1 MNRLSTILSLLLLIL
16 LPACHHAPAPGD
28 NDWPQ
33 FKRDNYR
40 SAVTPVALFDNTFG
54 LKWMHASPQEP
65 VPAWYGPAKQD
76 AYALSGPLPS
86 MRDYDLAFSPVIV
99 GHRLWYGSTADDA
112 LHCLDTRTGKEEW
125 SFLTGGPVRIAPT
138 YWEGKLYFGSDD
150 GYVYCVDAG
159 KGKLKW
165 KYSPSRSE
173 EKILNNGR
181 LISFWPVRTGVLI
194 EDGIAYF
201 GASLI
206 PWKKSYLCA
215 LDARTGKTGKEGT
228 YVREVENVTFEG
240 SMASSGD
247 RLIQPQGRISP
258 VFIDRRTGEI
268 EGQLPGDGGCFVL
281 VTPDNHVVHALTS
294 RYKSIVDLDPSQEKK
309 PEYMSFKG
317 GKEMVVSGGKS
328 YVLSDNAISAYDRR
342 TKEVLWVQKTY
353 YAHRIIMADMV
364 LFAGATDTV
373 YALSVTHGRPLWK
386 GHIEGTVYAMAAG
399 DSSLFV
405 STGEGKIY
413 CFARNGKDNTDQ
425 RKALPEGWKEVAA
438 TPEDSLL
445 LPSGPYITPVDKK
458 HVSLDFRTEQPVAC
472 SVYWYSNNRIERN
485 LLREKQAKVSHH
497 FEIPVR
503 KNFIYNYRIEAGG
516 KISTQYEYDNFF
528 NFSKEKILIPDRWKE
543 KKTVIRKAE
552 EFLKAAGKRKGL
564 CLVLGLNDGTLPVA
578 LAAQSDLE
586 VIVVDP
592 SEKKIST
599 WKQALLKEGIYGGR
613 LSALAVTD
621 PGHVPV
627 RSDLADLVVCN
638 GMETAADE
646 VIRLT
651 APRGKA
657 LFMTGAEKEELA
669 KAYTERTNS
678 ANDLW
683 QVEEEMLP
691 LEDGYVVILEKKAP
705 EGEGVWTAEYGTP
718 DNSAFGGESMWG
730 STSSDEFEIQWMGRP
745 GPRFQADRNGRKP
758 SPLAINGKLFVQG
771 LERIA
776 AIDAYNG
783 TIVWTRG
790 IPGMIRMNVVRD
802 CANWAAGKKYLYAVV
817 RDKLLVLD
825 QEDGTVLKEIPL
837 PDNRRGEYDWGY
849 VAYYVDNY
857 VDESP
862 GTLVGSAIPEN
873 SDFKSYFGGW
883 GWYDDTHGPET
894 DKVMSCYLFA
904 MPEEGGKVM
913 WKYEHRPAMIINST
927 ITLYEGKVFFVESG
941 SVQLTDRKRGGEEI
955 FRKLSLVSLDLRNG
969 ELLWRKNI
977 DNKPGVAAYY
987 MAAGNGRLVTVASYK
1002 GTYYLYNYDIRDGS
1016 LKWKNGMRW
1025 PSDNHGGHLSRPAIA
1040 GNRLMLK
1047 PGLFRMDTG
1056 ERLSY
1061 DVPKAGHGCASY
1073 ALSEQSVFYRG
1084 GSVTQF
1090 NFDTRKFSKWER
1102 LRPDCWISTIP
1113 ALGMV
1118 LSPEGGGGCS
1128 CGTWYETSMVM
1139 APRYRTPVMFLFEGD
1154 GTFIDTLTVR
1164 LVVKKNVTGD
1174 LHYTL
1179 DGSDPDR
1186 ESPRYEKPILLNKNT
1201 EVRLAFYTQKNGREV
1216 KMTRTHYFERLRPAP
1231 VIEPQNAIRN
1241 GKREVVLKRVG
1252 NTGII
1257 HYTLDGTQPGKRSP
1271 VYQDTLTI
1279 DKETSVQ
1286 AVTVWKDP
1294 DGKEYVSGTA
1304 SAVVDIPALLP
1315 AAQKKVKTG
1324 ISVAYYEGIWT
1335 VVPAFD
1341 SLTPLSRK
1349 VVGRISTAPAG
1360 KDEHFALLF
1369 DGYLRVPEDGIYKFY
1384 VTSDDGSLLWID
1396 GKKIVDN
1403 NGTHGAREM
1412 EGEVPLQAGLHRFRT
1427 GYFQTVTGMELKVQ
1441 WEGPSFG
1448 KRDLEG
1454 EVLWHG
1460 EGKDGMSE

>member
-1 MNRLSTILSLLLLIL
+1 MKALSIISSLSLLLL
-16 LPACHHAPAPGD
+16 LPACYHAPEPGD

-54 LKWMHASPQEP
+54 LKWTHASPQEP

-86 MRDYDLAFSPVIV
+86 MRDYDLAYSPVIV

-112 LHCLDTRTGKEEW
+112 LHCLNTRTGEEEW

-215 LDARTGKTGKEGT
+215 LDAGNGRTGREGT
-228 YVREVENVTFEG
+228 YIREVENVTFEG

-258 VFIDRRTGEI
+258 VFIDRHSGEI

-294 RYKSIVDLDPSQEKK
+294 RYKSIVDLDPAAKK

-353 YAHRIIMADMV
+353 YAHRIIMADTV

-386 GHIEGTVYAMAAG
+386 GHVEGTVYAMAVG
-399 DSSLFV
+399 DSSLYV

-413 CFARNGKDNTDQ
+413 CFSRNGKQEVATP
-425 RKALPEGWKEVAA
+425 PEVPAGWKAFPV
-438 TPEDSLL
+438 TPRDSLQFV
-445 LPSGPYITPVDKK
+445 SGPYMTVIDRQ
-458 HVSLDFRTEQPVAC
+458 HIALDFLTAKPEMCEVYWHSNNDIVKEIFRDEQP
-472 SVYWYSNNRIERN
+472 S
-485 LLREKQAKVSHH
+485 VSHH
-497 FEIPVR
+497 FRIPVR
-503 KNFIYNYRIEAGG
+503 KNFIYRFRIAAEG
-516 KISTQYEYDNFF
+516 KISTRYEYDNFF
-528 NFSKEKILIPDRWKE
+528 NYAPVKIHVSAKWNENRE
-543 KKTVIRKAE
+543 AFRKAE
-552 EFLKAAGKRKGL
+552 NILKGTGAKKGF
-564 CLVLGLNDGTLPVA
+564 CIVLGMDDGTLPVT
-578 LAAQSDLE
+578 LAARSALD
-586 VIVVDP
+586 VVVFDP
-592 SEKKIST
+592 SEKKIGELRT
-599 WKQALLKEGIYGGR
+599 ALLAEGVYGQRISAYVVKDLGR
-613 LSALAVTD
+613 
-621 PGHVPV
+621 VPV
-627 RSDLADLVVCN
+627 ESDLADLVVCN
-638 GMETAADE
+638 IPDGDAEE
-646 VIRLT
+646 VIHLT
-651 APRGKA
+651 APHGKA
-657 LFMTGAEKEELA
+657 FYMYGDNKEELA
-669 KAYTERTNS
+669 REYMDRTNDI
-678 ANDLW
+678 NNLW
-683 QVEEEMLP
+683 QVEEEMIP
-691 LEDGYVVILEKKAP
+691 FGEGHAVVLRKKEP
-705 EGEGVWTAEYGTP
+705 EHGGVWTAEYGTP
-718 DNSAFGGESMWG
+718 DNSAFGGESIWG

-783 TIVWTRG
+783 TILWTRD

-802 CANWAAGKKYLYAVV
+802 CANWAADDKYIYAAKA
-817 RDKLLVLD
+817 DKLLVLD
-825 QEDGTVLKEIPL
+825 QNNGQVVTEVKVPGAAGGDH
-837 PDNRRGEYDWGY
+837 DWGY
-849 VAYYVDNY
+849 VGPAGGLV
-857 VDESP
+857 
-862 GTLVGSAIPEN
+862 VGSTIPHH
-873 SDFKSYFGGW
+873 SAFVSYIGGW
-883 GWYDDTHGPET
+883 GWYDETHGPQT
-894 DKVMSCYLFA
+894 DKVMSYTLFA
-904 MPEEGGKVM
+904 IPAGGGRVR
-913 WKYEHRPAMIINST
+913 WTYDHTPAMIINST
-927 ITLYEGKVFFVESG
+927 ITIYEGKVFFVESA
-941 SVQLTDRKRGGEEI
+941 SIHLTDRKRGGEDI
-955 FRKLSLVSLDLRNG
+955 FRKTFLVSLNLQDG
-969 ELLWRKNI
+969 TVLWRVPLYE
-977 DNKPGVAAYY
+977 KPGVAAYF
-987 MAAGNGRLVTVASYK
+987 MAAGNDRLVTVASWK
-1002 GTYYLYNYDIRDGS
+1002 GTYYIYNYDINDGS
-1016 LKWKNGMRW
+1016 LKWKTGMRW
-1025 PSDNHGGHLSRPAIA
+1025 PSNNHGGHLSQPAIA
-1040 GNRLMLK
+1040 GNRLMVK
-1047 PGLFRMDTG
+1047 PGLFRMDNG
-1056 ERLSY
+1056 ERLDY
-1061 DVPKAGHGCASY
+1061 DVPKAGHGCASN

-1154 GTFIDTLTVR
+1154 GRFIDTLTVR

-1179 DGSDPDR
+1179 DGSEPDR
-1186 ESPRYEKPILLNKNT
+1186 ESPRYEKPFLLNRNA
-1201 EVRLAFYTQKNGREV
+1201 EVRLALYTQKNGREV
-1216 KMTRTHYFERLRPAP
+1216 KMTRTHFFERLRPAP

-1315 AAQKKVKTG
+1315 AAQKQVKKG

-1341 SLTPLSRK
+1341 SLAPLSRK
-1349 VVGRISTAPAG
+1349 VVSRISTVPAG

>member
-1 MNRLSTILSLLLLIL
+1 MKRLSILSPLFLLLL
-16 LPACHHAPAPGD
+16 LPACHRTPELTD

-54 LKWMHASPQEP
+54 LKWTYAAPQEP

-86 MRDYDLAFSPVIV
+86 MRDYDLAYSPVIV

-112 LHCLDTRTGKEEW
+112 LHCLNTRTGKEEW
-125 SFLTGGPVRIAPT
+125 SFLTGGPIRIAPT
-138 YWEGKLYFGSDD
+138 YWEGRLYFGSDD
-150 GYVYCVDAG
+150 GYVYCIDAK
-159 KGKLKW
+159 KGKLRW

-194 EDGIAYF
+194 EDDIAYF

-215 LDARTGKTGKEGT
+215 LDARTGKTVKEGT

-258 VFIDRRTGEI
+258 VFIDRRTGEV

-294 RYKSIVDLDPSQEKK
+294 RYKSIVDLDPSQTQK

-317 GKEMVVSGGKS
+317 GKEMVVAGGKS
-328 YVLSDNAISAYDRR
+328 YVLSDNAISAYDRK

-353 YAHRIIMADMV
+353 YAHRIIMADTV

-413 CFARNGKDNTDQ
+413 CFSRNGKKNVKTA
-425 RKALPEGWKEVAA
+425 RSVPEGWKEVAR
-438 TPEDSLL
+438 TPEDSLV
-445 LPSGPYITPVDKK
+445 LPSGPYITPVNKQY
-458 HVSLDFRTEQPVAC
+458 VALDFRTEQPVA
-472 SVYWYSNNRIERN
+472 SAIYWYSNNRIERN
-485 LLREKQAKVSHH
+485 LLREKTPKVSHH

-503 KNFIYNYRIEAGG
+503 KNFIYQYRIEAGG
-516 KISTQYEYDNFF
+516 KISTRYEYDNFF
-528 NFSKEKILIPDRWKE
+528 NFSKEKVHVPDPWKE
-543 KKTVIRKAE
+543 NKRALDRAE
-552 EFLKAAGKRKGL
+552 DILKATGIRKGL
-564 CLVLGLNDGTLPVA
+564 CLVLGLEDGA
-578 LAAQSDLE
+578 LAAALAAESDLD
-586 VIVVDP
+586 VIVTDP
-592 SEKKIST
+592 SVQEIDRFKKT
-599 WKQALLKEGIYGGR
+599 LVEAGIYGRR
-613 LSALAVTD
+613 LSALAVKD
-621 PGHVPV
+621 PGHIPV
-627 RSDLADLVVCN
+627 RAGLADLVVCN
-638 GMETAADE
+638 GAETAADE

-657 LFMTGAEKEELA
+657 FYMTGEDKEELA
-669 KAYTERTNS
+669 KAYMEQTNN

-683 QVEEEMLP
+683 QTEEEMVP
-691 LEDGYVVILEKKAP
+691 LEGGHAVILKKKAP

-771 LERIA
+771 LERIV

-783 TIVWTRG
+783 TIVWTRV

-802 CANWAAGKKYLYAVV
+802 CANWAADKKYIYAVV

-825 QEDGTVLKEIPL
+825 QESGDILKEIPL
-837 PDNRRGEYDWGY
+837 PYNKEGRYDWGY
-849 VAYYVDNY
+849 VASYVDNY
-857 VDESP
+857 VDESS
-862 GTLVGSAIPEN
+862 GILVGSAIPE
-873 SDFKSYFGGW
+873 KSAFVSYWGGW

-894 DKVMSCYLFA
+894 DKVMSYYLFG
-904 MPEEGGKVM
+904 MPEGGGKVM
-913 WKYEHRPAMIINST
+913 WKYEHRPAMIINAT
-927 ITLYEGKVFFVESG
+927 ITLYGGKVFFVESG
-941 SVQLTDRKRGGEEI
+941 SVQLTGKKRGGEGI
-955 FRKLSLVSLDLRNG
+955 FRELSLVSLDVRDG
-969 ELLWRKNI
+969 KVLWRKSI
-977 DNKPGVAAYY
+977 DNQPGVAAYY

-1056 ERLSY
+1056 ERLRY

-1139 APRYRTPVMFLFEGD
+1139 APKYRTPVMFLFSGD
-1154 GTFIDTLTVR
+1154 GKFVDTLTVR
-1164 LVVKKNVTGD
+1164 LVVKKNVAGE
-1174 LHYTL
+1174 LYYTL
-1179 DGSDPDR
+1179 DGSEPDK
-1186 ESPRYEKPILLNKNT
+1186 EAPRYEKPLLLDKNT
-1201 EVRLAFYTQKNGREV
+1201 EIRLAFYTQKNGREV
-1216 KMTRTHYFERLRPAP
+1216 KMTRARYFERLRPAP
-1231 VIEPQNAIRN
+1231 VIEPRNAIRD
-1241 GKREVVLKRVG
+1241 GKREVLLKRVG
-1252 NTGII
+1252 HTGVI
-1257 HYTLDGTQPGKRSP
+1257 HYTLDGSTPDKRSP
-1271 VYQDTLTI
+1271 EYTGKIVI
-1279 DKETSVQ
+1279 DRETPVK

-1294 DGKEYVSGTA
+1294 DGKEYTSGVA
-1304 SAVVDIPALLP
+1304 SAVVEIPALLP
-1315 AAQKKVKTG
+1315 ASRQEAKKG
-1324 ISVAYYEGIWT
+1324 ITAAYYEGIWT

-1341 SLTPLSRK
+1341 SLKLLKRE
-1349 VVGRISTAPAG
+1349 VVSEISTAPAEQ
-1360 KDEHFALLF
+1360 DEHFALLF
-1369 DGYLRVPEDGIYKFY
+1369 EGFIRVPEDGIYKFY
-1384 VTSDDGSLLWID
+1384 LTSDDGSLLWID

-1412 EGEVPLQAGLHRFRT
+1412 AGEVPLQAGLHSFRV
-1427 GYFQTVTGMELKVQ
+1427 GYFQTVTGLTLNVQ
-1441 WEGPSFG
+1441 WEGPSFEKKILAG
-1448 KRDLEG
+1448 D
-1454 EVLWHG
+1454 VLFH
-1460 EGKDGMSE
+1460 EKE